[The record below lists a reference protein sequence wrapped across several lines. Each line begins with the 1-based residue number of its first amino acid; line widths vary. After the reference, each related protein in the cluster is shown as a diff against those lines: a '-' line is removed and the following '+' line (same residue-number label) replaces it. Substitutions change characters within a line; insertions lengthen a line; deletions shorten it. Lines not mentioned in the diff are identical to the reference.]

1 MLISTYF
8 RIILNEIIHL
18 SWSWKWDL
26 KFVRELIVSSKSVS
40 CFDAKQLQTGWRH
53 HCAFAL
59 CIPFTPCLSVTWQ
72 NFSLIMGE
80 GGWSSGIPWIS
91 LKASHYLG
99 IAESGY
105 PVIKRHFFF
114 FAGGCFKCIIMRC
127 QLRNDQIRQKH
138 RDQSRERHILKE
150 RFGGRIGVIWMLKD
164 HLRVDLSN
172 RKVIWW
178 QLWWACWWRSPCT
191 FHGGSP
197 EITKTS
203 GRCHLTL
210 KKNFGLVAGDG
221 FRDRG
226 FLWWLD
232 LNMDR
237 IFPKCIMFGDVEAPI
252 RTGSWDQS
260 KMLSM
265 PLGGTSCRFK
275 IQIVPAA
282 KTNEH

>member
-1 MLISTYF
+1 MKVDTQWF
-8 RIILNEIIHL
+8 
-18 SWSWKWDL
+18 
-26 KFVRELIVSSKSVS
+26 
-40 CFDAKQLQTGWRH
+40 
-53 HCAFAL
+53 
-59 CIPFTPCLSVTWQ
+59 
-72 NFSLIMGE
+72 
-80 GGWSSGIPWIS
+80 
-91 LKASHYLG
+91 
-99 IAESGY
+99 
-105 PVIKRHFFF
+105 KRHFFF
-114 FAGGCFKCIIMRC
+114 WRGDVLNASSWDVSCEMTKFARNIETRVGSAIFW
-127 QLRNDQIRQKH
+127 RNDLEKELGE
-138 RDQSRERHILKE
+138 SGCLKTI
-150 RFGGRIGVIWMLKD
+150 FVSTCA
-164 HLRVDLSN
+164 DLSN

-265 PLGGTSCRFK
+265 PLGGTPCRFK

>member
-1 MLISTYF
+1 MTSSLCLRSMHSFYTMSVSHLAEFFFDHGWGWLVFRNPLDFSKSISLF
-8 RIILNEIIHL
+8 GNC
-18 SWSWKWDL
+18 WKWIPSDL
-26 KFVRELIVSSKSVS
+26 KDTFCFLRGDVLNVSSWDVS
-40 CFDAKQLQTGWRH
+40 CEMTKFARNIETRVGSAIFWRND
-53 HCAFAL
+53 F
-59 CIPFTPCLSVTWQ
+59 
-72 NFSLIMGE
+72 E
-80 GGWSSGIPWIS
+80 
-91 LKASHYLG
+91 KELG
-99 IAESGY
+99 ESGC
-105 PVIKRHFFF
+105 VKTIFVSTC
-114 FAGGCFKCIIMRC
+114 A
-127 QLRNDQIRQKH
+127 
-138 RDQSRERHILKE
+138 
-150 RFGGRIGVIWMLKD
+150 
-164 HLRVDLSN
+164 DLSN

-237 IFPKCIMFGDVEAPI
+237 VFPKCIMFWDVEAPI

-265 PLGGTSCRFK
+265 PQRGTPCTFK

-282 KTNEH
+282 KTSEH